1 MKNMR
6 PIYFFSLLFVI
17 LAYAHA
23 GFAQTQSPPNLRSQ
37 QIQSQIEEQRRLQA
51 ERNQYRQNQSAELN
65 GQTQQEQ
72 QTPQGRDQVPA
83 RRTRQ
88 HPSEV
93 TPDKTPVL
101 TERAILK
108 NKDNSRVP
116 TQMVWLREM
125 YRIIDLDK
133 DSNAALKY
141 PVRPIGDRV
150 NFFTLIFKLLSEN
163 KVDAYA
169 YTDNTEVFADAGK
182 IPFEEVLK
190 SNQIPYTTEGSGE
203 NIKYII
209 DEIDVPSEDVS
220 QYLIKEG
227 WFFDQATGSFNS
239 RITAIC
245 PIIVRLDYSDNTYH
259 KSPVCWVL
267 YENIRPYLSREMI
280 MTSDLNNALTYTMDD
295 FFTKKMYSGDII
307 KTVNLKNQSLQ
318 EQVGS
323 DPDVL
328 KHAQDSI
335 EKQLKIF
342 RKQLWVQAD
351 TTTVVTN
358 KKVKKTT
365 DTKAGRGGSQESKEV
380 KAPKTKPEKSSS
392 TPTRSVRRT
401 R

>member
-1 MKNMR
+1 MARNQL
-6 PIYFFSLLFVI
+6 IYFLSLPVI
-17 LAYAHA
+17 FLAYAHA
-23 GFAQTQSPPNLRSQ
+23 GFAQSLPDTRSQ

-51 ERNQYRQNQSAELN
+51 ERNQYRQNQSEELSE
-65 GQTQQEQ
+65 QPQQS
-72 QTPQGRDQVPA
+72 RNPA
-83 RRTRQ
+83 PVRRTRQ
-88 HPSEV
+88 QLPEAS
-93 TPDKTPVL
+93 PDKTPAL
-101 TERAILK
+101 TERAKLK
-108 NKDNSRVP
+108 NMDNSRVP
-116 TQMVWLREM
+116 VQAVWLREM
-125 YRIIDLDK
+125 YRIIDLNK
-133 DSNAALKY
+133 DNNAALKY
-141 PVRPIGDRV
+141 PVQPIGDRV
-150 NFFTLIFKLLSEN
+150 NLFTLVFKLLSE
-163 KVDAYA
+163 KKIDAYA
-169 YTDNTEVFADAGK
+169 YTDNTEVFTDAGK

-190 SNQIPYTTEGSGE
+190 SNQIPYMAEGSGE

-227 WFFDQATGSFNS
+227 WFFDQATGSFNN

-245 PIIVRLDYSDNTYH
+245 PIIVRLDYSDNTFH
-259 KSPVCWVL
+259 RSPVCWVL

-335 EKQLKIF
+335 ESQLKFF

-351 TTTVVTN
+351 TTTVPAN
-358 KKVKKTT
+358 KKEKKTANV
-365 DTKAGRGGSQESKEV
+365 KAVRGSSKESKEA
-380 KAPKTKPEKSSS
+380 KAPKTPKTKPEQSSS

>member
-1 MKNMR
+1 MK
-6 PIYFFSLLFVI
+6 PIYFFSLLFVF
-17 LAYAHA
+17 LAYARA
-23 GFAQTQSPPNLRSQ
+23 GFSQTQPDARSQ
-37 QIQSQIEEQRRLQA
+37 QIQNQIEEQRRLQA
-51 ERNQYRQNQSAELN
+51 ERNQYRQNQSEGLN
-65 GQTQQEQ
+65 DPQQSQ
-72 QTPQGRDQVPA
+72 NPA
-83 RRTRQ
+83 TTRRTRQ
-88 HPSEV
+88 QATTEAA
-93 TPDKTPVL
+93 TDKTPAL

-108 NKDNSRVP
+108 NRDNSRVP
-116 TQMVWLREM
+116 VQTVWLREM
-125 YRIIDLDK
+125 YRIIDINK
-133 DSNAALKY
+133 DNNAALKY
-141 PVRPIGDRV
+141 PVQPMGDRV
-150 NFFTLIFKLLSEN
+150 NFFTLLFKLLSEN
-163 KVDAYA
+163 KIDAYA
-169 YTDNTEVFADAGK
+169 YTDNTEVFTDAGK
-182 IPFEEVLK
+182 ISFAEVLK
-190 SNQIPYTTEGSGE
+190 SNQIPYTIRGFGE
-203 NIKYII
+203 NIKYIV
-209 DEIDVPSEDVS
+209 DEIDVPSEDVT

-245 PIIVRLDYSDNTYH
+245 PIIVRLDYSDNTFH
-259 KSPVCWVL
+259 RSPVCWVL

-335 EKQLKIF
+335 EGQLKFF

-351 TTTVVTN
+351 TTVQTG
-358 KKVKKTT
+358 KKAKKTT
-365 DTKAGRGGSQESKEV
+365 VKADKESRQENKEAKKEAKET
-380 KAPKTKPEKSSS
+380 KAPKADPEKSSS

>member
-1 MKNMR
+1 MKNMK
-6 PIYFFSLLFVI
+6 PIYFFSLTVLF
-17 LAYAHA
+17 LAS
-23 GFAQTQSPPNLRSQ
+23 AQASFTQSLPDARSQ

-51 ERNQYRQNQSAELN
+51 ERNQYRQNQSDDLN
-65 GQTQQEQ
+65 AQPQQS
-72 QTPQGRDQVPA
+72 RNPA
-83 RRTRQ
+83 PVRRTRQ
-88 HPSEV
+88 HLQEAS
-93 TPDKTPVL
+93 PDKTPAL
-101 TERAILK
+101 TERAKLK
-108 NKDNSRVP
+108 NMDNSRVP
-116 TQMVWLREM
+116 VQAVWLREM
-125 YRIIDLDK
+125 YRIIDLNK
-133 DSNAALKY
+133 DNNAALKY
-141 PVRPIGDRV
+141 PVQPIGDRV
-150 NFFTLIFKLLSEN
+150 NLFTLVFKLLSEN
-163 KVDAYA
+163 KIDAYA
-169 YTDNTEVFADAGK
+169 YTDNTEVFTDAGK

-190 SNQIPYTTEGSGE
+190 SNQIPYTTEGAGE

-227 WFFDQATGSFNS
+227 WFFDQATGSFNN

-245 PIIVRLDYSDNTYH
+245 PIIVRLDYSDNTFH
-259 KSPVCWVL
+259 RSPVCWIL
-267 YENIRPYLSREMI
+267 YENVRPYLSREMI
-280 MTSDLNNALTYTMDD
+280 MTSDINNALTYTMDD

-335 EKQLKIF
+335 ESQLKFF

-351 TTTVVTN
+351 TTTAVTN
-358 KKVKKTT
+358 KKTEKTADVKASSRSSRKT
-365 DTKAGRGGSQESKEV
+365 KEA
-380 KAPKTKPEKSSS
+380 KAPKTKPEQSSS